1 MRQYAKPGVILLGS
15 DFKALGVARSLGRRG
30 IPSIVIDT
38 TPRSAWFSRYVVKR
52 FSWQGQMDDEAFVSF
67 LLSIGKKYHLE
78 QWILFPTQDEV
89 VQLVACNREQLAKIY
104 RLVTQDWSVIQW
116 ANDKR
121 CTYRMAQETGI
132 PCPGTYYPANEDE
145 LIALDITFPVIIK
158 PAISVKLQYA
168 TRMKALPA
176 NSCEELLAQYRS
188 AISVISP
195 AEVMIQ
201 EVIPGD
207 GRTQFSVA
215 TFCEEGRV
223 LAGMTA
229 RRTRQYPIDY
239 GLGSSFV
246 EAVPILG
253 LFELA
258 EKLLLHMKVSGMV
271 EVEFK
276 YDQRDQQYKLLD
288 INVRPW
294 GWHTLCIA
302 CGLDFP
308 YMQYCAVMGQ
318 EQVLPLATPH
328 YDHHWVRLLTDLL
341 AGLQE
346 IQAGITTP
354 DTFLKSLRGKTE
366 FSVFDWGDPLPALG
380 DFLSAFSRGMRL
392 VSKQILSM
400 SAREERQR

>member
-1 MRQYAKPGVILLGS
+1 MHQHEKRGVVLLGS
-15 DFKALGVARSLGRRG
+15 DFKALGVARSLGQRG
-30 IPSIVIDT
+30 IPSIVIDNI
-38 TPRSAWFSRYVVKR
+38 PRAAWFSRYVVKR
-52 FSWQGQMDDEAFVSF
+52 FHWDGQMDDERFVPF
-67 LLSIGKKYHLE
+67 LLSICKQYHLE
-78 QWILFPTQDEV
+78 QWVLFPTQDEV
-89 VQLVACNREQLAKIY
+89 VQLVSCNAPLLAQVY

-121 CTYRMAQETGI
+121 FTYRMAHETGV

-145 LIALDITFPVIIK
+145 LAALDVMFPVIIK
-158 PAISVKLQYA
+158 PAISIKFQYA
-168 TRMKALPA
+168 THLKALPA
-176 NSCEELLAQYRS
+176 GSCEELLAQYRS
-188 AISVISP
+188 VIKTIP
-195 AEVMIQ
+195 AAEVMVQ

-215 TFCEEGRV
+215 TFCNEGRV
-223 LAGMTA
+223 LTGMTA

-246 EAVPILG
+246 EAVPVPG
-253 LFELA
+253 LMELA
-258 EKLLLHMKVSGMV
+258 EKLLLHMRVSGMV

-308 YMQYCAVMGQ
+308 YMQYCAVTGQ
-318 EQVLPLATPH
+318 EAVSPPASPR
-328 YDHHWVRLLTDLL
+328 YGRHWVRLLTDLP

-346 IQAGITTP
+346 IRAGITTP
-354 DTFLKSLRGKTE
+354 YAYLKSLRGKTA
-366 FSVFDWGDPLPALG
+366 FSVLDWRDPLPALG
-380 DFLSAFSRGMRL
+380 DFLLASSRIIRGTTKR
-392 VSKQILSM
+392 VQK
-400 SAREERQR
+400 